1 MAFFTLILIAL
12 TFVPFRFVHPI
23 RVTRL
28 RRLTLT
34 LVALWGA
41 LAIDVLVNDFDVGL
55 PVTVALC
62 AIALYVVGSDAVI
75 RLAKSL

>member
-1 MAFFTLILIAL
+1 LIAL

-55 PVTVALC
+55 PVTVTLC
-62 AIALYVVGSDAVI
+62 AIALYVVGSDAAI
-75 RLAKSL
+75 QLLRSLKA